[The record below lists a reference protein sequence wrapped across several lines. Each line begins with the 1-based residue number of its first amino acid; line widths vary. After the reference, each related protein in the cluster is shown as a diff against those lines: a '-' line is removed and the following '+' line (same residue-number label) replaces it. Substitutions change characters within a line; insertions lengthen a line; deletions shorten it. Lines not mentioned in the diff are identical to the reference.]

1 MKSETTKLTIRLPRA
16 HVEQAK
22 AYARQ
27 HGLTVTEL
35 VDRHLRTLG
44 RSGSPDAPAIAEI
57 TGLIPAEIDARA
69 EYRAHLVKKHSK

>member
-1 MKSETTKLTIRLPRA
+1 MKTETTKLTIRLPRG
-16 HVEQAK
+16 HVERAK

-44 RSGSPDAPAIAEI
+44 RYELPDTLAIAEI
-57 TGLIPAEIDARA
+57 AGLIPAEIDARD
-69 EYRAHLVKKHSK
+69 EYRAHLVEKHSK